1 MVKAVK
7 EFIADEK
14 QGLISFLINKSGAE
28 GSPYHYVWEAWV
40 ESPLYQDYINSV
52 LKRIIRKHGLKKIT
66 PHGFRHTHAALTIK
80 TGVDPVNAAKRL
92 GHASSQMTLDT
103 YSHSTVAGEKKAIT
117 KFVDYLDSAK
127 G

>member
-1 MVKAVK
+1 MK
-7 EFIADEK
+7 
-14 QGLISFLINKSGAE
+14 N
-28 GSPYHYVWEAWV
+28 
-40 ESPLYQDYINSV
+40 
-52 LKRIIRKHGLKKIT
+52 IT
-66 PHGFRHTHAALTIK
+66 PHGFRHTHAILMIE

>member
-1 MVKAVK
+1 MQEWKQNSRR
-7 EFIADEK
+7 EK
-14 QGLISFLINKSGAE
+14 GPLSVTPLIDSDYIFTFVDRE
-28 GSPYHYVWEAWV
+28 GKIE
-40 ESPLYQDYINSV
+40 PLYQDYINSV

-66 PHGFRHTHAALTIK
+66 PHGFRHTHATLMIEV
-80 TGVDPVNAAKRL
+80 GVAAKRL

-127 G
+127 D